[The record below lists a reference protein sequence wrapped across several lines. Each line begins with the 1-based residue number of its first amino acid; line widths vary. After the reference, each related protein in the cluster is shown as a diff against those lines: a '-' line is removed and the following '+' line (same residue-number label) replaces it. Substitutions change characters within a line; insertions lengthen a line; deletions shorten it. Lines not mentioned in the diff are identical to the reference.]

1 MSQHIHG
8 TVVAF
13 YRRGLW
19 RGVLI
24 RGRSGS
30 GKSDMALRL
39 MSMGA
44 QLVVDDQ
51 AFVWASGG
59 HAYATAPKT
68 IEGQMELRG
77 IGILP
82 FSSLPVS
89 RLWLVI
95 DASDDEPERMPEQ
108 RLTHISGIPIPLL
121 SLKLIHPSTP
131 HLVAAALESL

>member
-13 YRRGLW
+13 YRRGQW

-24 RGRSGS
+24 RGRSGL
-30 GKSDMALRL
+30 GKSDLALRL
-39 MSMGA
+39 MSLGA

-59 HAYATAPKT
+59 HAYATSPMT
-68 IEGQMELRG
+68 IEGAMELRG

-82 FSSLPVS
+82 FSHLPLS
-89 RLWLVI
+89 RLWLVV
-95 DASDDEPERMPEQ
+95 DASDVEPERVPDQ
-108 RLTHISGIPIPLL
+108 RVTDIAGIQIPLL
-121 SLKLIHPSTP
+121 SLKLIHPSAP